1 MVLRRPRYNVAID
14 FSIESRMNQPAILEK
29 GYLRANSEPINSV
42 HLPGIGA
49 SDISKVFS
57 IGAKVAT
64 GS

>member
-1 MVLRRPRYNVAID
+1 MVLRRPRYHVAID

-29 GYLRANSEPINSV
+29 GYRANSEPINSV

-49 SDISKVFS
+49 SNISKVFI
-57 IGAKVAT
+57 IGAKVAS

>member
-1 MVLRRPRYNVAID
+1 
-14 FSIESRMNQPAILEK
+14 MNQPAILEK

-49 SDISKVFS
+49 SNISKVF
-57 IGAKVAT
+57 IVGAKVAS